1 MSELL
6 INLSIIFSQPTGISN
21 YAKNLFPYFKSLHPT
36 LLSAQD
42 YPGFNCY
49 SIPDNLTP
57 AQGTKGHFDRILWTQ
72 FQLPKIYQKL
82 KSKLIFSPVPEAP
95 LSSNCR
101 FVVMVH
107 DLIALRFPKRFSPL
121 TNYQRYYIPEVL
133 RQAQHIICNSQATA
147 KDITDFYKIPA
158 QKITP
163 ILLAY
168 DASHF
173 RPFGEEGQ
181 GEGFFLQIH
190 SPTPTLPL
198 SHSPTIPLSTSSQRP
213 YFLYIGRHDPYKN
226 LHRLISAFA
235 ALPSHRDRELW
246 LAGPT
251 DQRYTPLLQVQVE
264 ELGITEQVKFLNYVP
279 DDELPKI
286 ISGAI
291 ALVFPSLWEGFGL
304 PVLEAMACGTPV
316 ITSNLSSLPEVAGDA
331 GILINPYK
339 LEEITEAMNTLAT
352 DAQLRDRLSAAA
364 ISRASN
370 FSWEKTGMATVEVL
384 KQYL

>member
-1 MSELL
+1 MNEVL

-21 YAKNLFPYFKSLHPT
+21 YAKNLFPYFKSLQPT
-36 LLSAQD
+36 LLTAQN
-42 YPGFNCY
+42 YPDFNCY
-49 SIPDNLTP
+49 SIPGNLTP

-72 FQLPKIYQKL
+72 FQLPEIYKKL
-82 KSKLIFSPVPEAP
+82 QSKLIFSPVPEAP
-95 LSSNCR
+95 LYSNCR

-121 TNYQRYYIPEVL
+121 TTYQRYYIPQVL

-147 KDITDFYKIPA
+147 RDIIDFYKIPA

-168 DASHF
+168 DDSHF
-173 RPFGEEGQ
+173 RPFVEEERESGRG
-181 GEGFFLQIH
+181 GEGERDSRRLVV
-190 SPTPTLPL
+190 STLM
-198 SHSPTIPLSTSSQRP
+198 QRP

-226 LHRLISAFA
+226 LHKLISAFA
-235 ALPSHRDRELW
+235 ALPSHRDRQLW
-246 LAGPT
+246 LAGPK
-251 DQRYTPLLQVQVE
+251 DKRYTPLLQVQVE

-279 DDELPKI
+279 DRELPKI

-331 GILINPYK
+331 AILINPYK
-339 LEEITEAMNTLAT
+339 VEEITEAMDKIAT

>member
-36 LLSAQD
+36 LLTAQN
-42 YPGFNCY
+42 YPDFNCY
-49 SIPDNLTP
+49 SIPGNLTP

-72 FQLPKIYQKL
+72 FQLPKIYKKL

-95 LSSNCR
+95 LYSNCR

-121 TNYQRYYIPEVL
+121 TTYQRYYIPEVL

-147 KDITDFYKIPA
+147 RDITDFYKIPA

-168 DASHF
+168 DANLF
-173 RPFGEEGQ
+173 RPFVEEEWESGRG
-181 GEGFFLQIH
+181 GEGERDSRRLVV
-190 SPTPTLPL
+190 STLM
-198 SHSPTIPLSTSSQRP
+198 QRP

-246 LAGPT
+246 LAGPK
-251 DQRYTPLLQVQVE
+251 DKRYTPLLQVQVE

-279 DDELPKI
+279 DRELPKI
-286 ISGAI
+286 ISRAI

-331 GILINPYK
+331 GILVNPYK
-339 LEEITEAMNTLAT
+339 VEEITEAMDKLAT

>member
-1 MSELL
+1 MNELL

-21 YAKNLFPYFKSLHPT
+21 YAKNLFPYFKSLQPT
-36 LLSAQD
+36 LLTAQN
-42 YPGFNCY
+42 YPDFNCY
-49 SIPDNLTP
+49 SIPGNLTP

-72 FQLPKIYQKL
+72 FQLPKIYKKL
-82 KSKLIFSPVPEAP
+82 QSKLLFSPVPEAP
-95 LSSNCR
+95 LYSNCR

-121 TNYQRYYIPEVL
+121 TTYQRYYIPEVL

-147 KDITDFYKIPA
+147 RDITDFYKIPA

-168 DASHF
+168 DDSHF
-173 RPFGEEGQ
+173 RPFGEEE
-181 GEGFFLQIH
+181 GERDSRRLVV
-190 SPTPTLPL
+190 STL
-198 SHSPTIPLSTSSQRP
+198 TQRP

-226 LHRLISAFA
+226 LHKLISAFA

-246 LAGPT
+246 LAGPK
-251 DQRYTPLLQVQVE
+251 DKRYTPLLQVQVE

-279 DDELPKI
+279 DRELPKI
-286 ISGAI
+286 INGAI

-316 ITSNLSSLPEVAGDA
+316 ITSNLSSLPEVADDA
-331 GILINPYK
+331 AILINPYK
-339 LEEITEAMNTLAT
+339 VEEITEAMDKIAT

-364 ISRASN
+364 INRASN
-370 FSWEKTGMATVEVL
+370 FSWQKTGMATVEVL